1 MLEILRKQRNKQRL
15 TEIYS
20 KYVDKYADLLNCLE
34 KTYGYKPR
42 MQDAW
47 RSLELQRKYWS
58 IGKSWLKVGAHN
70 FTLPGERKAAL
81 AADILNDRDPLG
93 KNSIEYWA
101 VLAIEAHKRGLE
113 TGICWN
119 LKQGPGTHRAAM
131 ETAIAAGSIF
141 ELARLVD
148 IDRGQDPC
156 HVQAQGWQEIA
167 RGGTI

>member
-1 MLEILRKQRNKQRL
+1 MIEIARKLRNKNRL

-20 KYVDKYADLLNCLE
+20 KYASNFADLINCLE

-58 IGKSWLKVGAHN
+58 TGNSWLKVGAHN

-81 AADILNDRDPLG
+81 AADILNDRDPDG
-93 KNSIEYWA
+93 KNSIEYWS
-101 VLAIEAHKRGLE
+101 VLAIEAQKRGLE

-131 ETAIAAGSIF
+131 ETAVLSGSIF

-148 IDRGQDPC
+148 IDRGADPT
-156 HVQAQGWQEIA
+156 HVQVQGWQEIA
-167 RGGTI
+167 RGGSI